1 MSGARPSEDVARTG
15 SSGDDTRDGFV
26 SKRGEHVCR
35 VRYQDTDKAG
45 VVHHAAYLGFLEAA
59 RIEFF
64 RDNGFD
70 YAAFE
75 RETQTG
81 MPVVDASLRY
91 RAPARFDDELVIE
104 TKIVEASRFTA
115 RVSGTVRRGDR
126 VLVESTVR
134 LACVHMTLETPTRM
148 PRALYDACLE
158 PGYAI

>member
-1 MSGARPSEDVARTG
+1 MSGAADVSSAAEGSRP
-15 SSGDDTRDGFV
+15 GDDARYAV

-45 VVHHAAYLGFLEAA
+45 VVHHAADLGFLEAA

-64 RDNGFD
+64 RENGFD

-91 RAPARFDDELVIE
+91 RAPARFDDEIVIE
-104 TKIVEASRFTA
+104 TRIVEATRFTA
-115 RVSGTVRRGDR
+115 RISGIVRRGDR

-158 PGYAI
+158 PGYSI

>member
-1 MSGARPSEDVARTG
+1 MSTAADV
-15 SSGDDTRDGFV
+15 SSAGEGQPGGDTRNAFV
-26 SKRGEHVCR
+26 SKRGEHQCR

-81 MPVVDASLRY
+81 MPVVDALLRY
-91 RAPARFDDELVIE
+91 RAPARFDDELLIE
-104 TKIVEASRFTA
+104 TRIVEATRFTA
-115 RVSGTVRRGDR
+115 RISGVVRRGDR

>member
-1 MSGARPSEDVARTG
+1 VSGAADVSSAAEGSRP
-15 SSGDDTRDGFV
+15 GDDARYAV

-64 RDNGFD
+64 RENGFD

-91 RAPARFDDELVIE
+91 RAPARFDDEIVIE
-104 TKIVEASRFTA
+104 TRIVEATRFTA
-115 RVSGTVRRGDR
+115 RISGIVRRGDR

-158 PGYAI
+158 PGYSI